1 MTVLLEFL
9 FWCHDLAGVFLA
21 KHLFTI
27 KKLILIVAHLAL
39 FGFFF
44 PDVRKDFGEI
54 AFYLLFAL
62 LFLSP
67 LSRIFRTRLLL
78 QAMSLRRELG
88 IAMAYLATVHGLGY
102 LLDPQWFALLV
113 APSLAESL
121 WSVDP
126 GILAGATTYLLT
138 LPLLF
143 TSNTLAQRFLG
154 RRWKTLHRVVYVV
167 FALALFHQYLMKGA
181 GPGEL
186 FQASALFST
195 YLFAKLLA
203 WHNFLPPLRNLIDL
217 VALRYREY
225 TIRLKATIV
234 SSRT

>member
-1 MTVLLEFL
+1 MAALLEF
-9 FWCHDLAGVFLA
+9 FFRCHDLASTLLA

-27 KKLILIVAHLAL
+27 KKLILIVAHLSL

-67 LSRIFRTRLLL
+67 LSKIFRMRLLL

-102 LLDPQWFALLV
+102 LLDPEWFALLV
-113 APSLAESL
+113 APALAESL
-121 WSVDP
+121 WSVDS
-126 GILAGATTYLLT
+126 GLLAGATTYLLT

-143 TSNTLAQRFLG
+143 TSNAWAQRSLG
-154 RRWKTLHRVVYVV
+154 RHWKTLHRVVYAVL
-167 FALALFHQYLMKGA
+167 ALALLHRSFMTG
-181 GPGEL
+181 GETAQ
-186 FQASALFST
+186 FIEALLLLWS
-195 YLFAKLLA
+195 YLFVKALA
-203 WHNFLPPLRNLIDL
+203 WRNFLPPLRSLIDL
-217 VALRYREY
+217 VALRYLAYVTVRQN
-225 TIRLKATIV
+225 TSV
-234 SSRT
+234 SSRA